1 MWTHEF
7 FKHAIVLRGRC
18 GNIFDDK
25 GKGATFIEEKSF
37 RLKSLTDLR
46 RCIKNKQVQFESAAS
61 YDVILKKKLKERAT
75 GYSHLVIHYT
85 PMDSTYFSSDVL
97 VLCRLSR
104 MPSLK
109 QIASV
114 KMTRVRSQ
122 SHWIALPTKKCAV
135 YTSKCISLLLY
146 NNPFWK
152 LKLDRDKT
160 SALCNMVIH

>member
-1 MWTHEF
+1 MNFLNMLLFYEDVV
-7 FKHAIVLRGRC
+7 AIFLMTKAKEPPSLR
-18 GNIFDDK
+18 
-25 GKGATFIEEKSF
+25 KSHSDWKVWPIYEGVSKTNKF
-37 RLKSLTDLR
+37 SLNRLRLTTLSW
-46 RCIKNKQVQFESAAS
+46 KK
-61 YDVILKKKLKERAT
+61 KKKLKERAT
-75 GYSHLVIHYT
+75 SYSHLVIHYT

-109 QIASV
+109 QIAPV

-122 SHWIALPTKKCAV
+122 SHWIALSTKKCAV